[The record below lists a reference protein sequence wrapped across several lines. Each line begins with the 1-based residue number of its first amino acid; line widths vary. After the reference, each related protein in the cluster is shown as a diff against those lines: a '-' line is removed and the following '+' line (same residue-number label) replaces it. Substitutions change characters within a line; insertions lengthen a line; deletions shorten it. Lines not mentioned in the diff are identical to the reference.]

1 MALSGLSA
9 RSVLSDLS
17 AVRLALSS
25 TARLRMDTHTIRK
38 SRQVHMDVK
47 YLGGARPSHCNAT
60 CEKHVTGAWKKGGI
74 RQLMFG
80 VCNVMSTTELC

>member
-9 RSVLSDLS
+9 LSVRSDLS

-25 TARLRMDTHTIRK
+25 TARLRMETQTITK

-47 YLGGARPSHCNAT
+47 YLG
-60 CEKHVTGAWKKGGI
+60 KHNHSLSIT
-74 RQLMFG
+74 
-80 VCNVMSTTELC
+80 